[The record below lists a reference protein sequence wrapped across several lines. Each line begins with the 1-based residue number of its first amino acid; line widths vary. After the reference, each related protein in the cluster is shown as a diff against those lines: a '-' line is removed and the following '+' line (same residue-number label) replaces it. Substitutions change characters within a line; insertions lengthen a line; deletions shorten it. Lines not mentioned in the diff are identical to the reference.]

1 MTFVAN
7 TLDIAHEAM
16 QQHDYTLT
24 EKFATVIRFLISQPD
39 MAIVFKGAKAPPV
52 GSPEYIRRLATVFSN
67 ERRPRTPQAPKTI
80 PDAMVSVILVS
91 YFNINQDDAER
102 IKHEH
107 LLSMGAENMVGHLL
121 ERYLASVLEPKGWVW
136 CSGSIVKSVD
146 FIKPSIDVNGEPRLI
161 QVKNRDNSENS
172 SSSAIRNGTPIE
184 KWHRSFS
191 RVERTNWGAFP
202 DTEFR
207 KIINEDEFKKFV
219 ENYLRVHRQ

>member
-7 TLDIAHEAM
+7 ASGIAREVMEAYDHTLV
-16 QQHDYTLT
+16 
-24 EKFATVIRFLISQPD
+24 EKFVTIIEFLASHPH
-39 MAIVFKGAKAPPV
+39 MAITLKGTKAPAI
-52 GSPEYIRRLATVFSN
+52 GSVEYIDRLAKSFVN
-67 ERRPRTPQAPKTI
+67 ERGPRAPKEPSTV

-102 IKHEH
+102 IKREH

-121 ERYLASVLEPKGWVW
+121 ERYLASVLEPRGWVW

-146 FIKPSIDVNGEPRLI
+146 FIKPSIEKNGIPKLI

-172 SSSAIRNGTPIE
+172 SSSAVRLGTPIE

-191 RVERTNWGAFP
+191 RREETNWGAFP
-202 DTEFR
+202 DIELR
-207 KIINEDEFKKFV
+207 KLLNESGFKKFV
-219 ENYLRVHRQ
+219 ENYLHERLQ